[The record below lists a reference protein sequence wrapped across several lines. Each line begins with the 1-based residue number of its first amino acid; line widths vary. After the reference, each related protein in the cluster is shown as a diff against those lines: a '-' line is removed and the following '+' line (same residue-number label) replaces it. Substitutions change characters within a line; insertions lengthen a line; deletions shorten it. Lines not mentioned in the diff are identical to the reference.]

1 MADRN
6 DNINEILNSFLGANK
21 SGNSASQFVSK
32 LNNRTP
38 RPKKP
43 LSKGGKLLAWAISI
57 LTVLAVIFILCSSF
71 YTDILWYS
79 QVGFLQVLFTQ
90 IGLAGGSFLVAFIFA
105 SVIVYISAEFS
116 YSMKPDVQITNPASK
131 SIRAVIEKY
140 RRRIFLV
147 VSVFIGLICG
157 ISVIPHWS
165 ELLLGLNSTPF
176 GKTDPQFG
184 LDISFYVFQLPALQV
199 VVSLLSKIGFF
210 TLAVVAIIQL
220 IYGGFNFANK
230 TITLT
235 RGAKITLTVWIMI
248 FAVLNIIQV
257 IFSSFSILTQS
268 NSRATGA
275 DYTSIHA
282 ILPSY
287 YIGIA
292 AIAIVA
298 ASLTILVVRG
308 KIKVPLIVSAASII
322 AAVLAFT
329 AYPAVV
335 NSFMVNPNAQELENQ
350 YIQRSIEATKDAY
363 GLNNVDIQQY
373 NATTTAKPEALKK
386 DAETAAQ
393 IRLLDPQ
400 VVAPTFRQLQQNKQY
415 YNFVDTLAVDK
426 YTLNDTSRDTLIA
439 AREINL
445 AGNDQ
450 RNWVNDHTVY
460 THGYGVV
467 AAYGNKVTQ
476 DGNPLFYEKDL
487 PPSGD
492 LSSVERYEP
501 RIYFSPNSPDFS
513 IVGAPKGTVAWEF
526 DYPSEKSGT
535 PQTTTYEGNGGPELT
550 NIFTKL
556 AYTIRFASY
565 QMLFSDRVNQS
576 SQVLYYRDPSQ
587 RVKMVAPYLTLDG
600 RVYPAVVDGRV
611 KWILDGYT
619 TSANYPYSQTT
630 DLSSITQDS
639 ITETSHSITGLNGG
653 AANYVSNSVKA
664 TVDAYDGSVNLYAWN
679 PDDPILKSWEKIF
692 PATVKPISDI
702 SGDLMSHIRYP
713 ENLFKIQRSLL
724 TKYHTPDA
732 SQFFSGEDFW
742 HVPDDPTMQNTAE
755 SDAPQPPYYLTLSMP
770 GEKEPIFSLT
780 STFIPGG
787 NSSREILTG
796 FLSADSDAGNKKGVV
811 GPNYGKLHLLELPKN
826 TTVPGPG
833 QAQNN
838 FNSNPTISQA
848 LNLLQSGS
856 SKITRGNLLTLP
868 LGGGLIYVQPVYVQ
882 SSGPT
887 SFPLLRKILVTFGDS
902 VGFADTL
909 DEALSQVF
917 KTSGTVNSSSTEPA
931 ANADQN
937 QTNKNDNSTGLDEI
951 NKLKAQLEKAQ
962 SLFNQANDALKA
974 GDFAKYGTLQQE
986 LSQLLSSIE

>member
-6 DNINEILNSFLGANK
+6 DNINDILNSFLGANK
-21 SGNSASQFVSK
+21 NSDLGSSIAKGFQK
-32 LNNRTP
+32 AKQNRQ
-38 RPKKP
+38 KKP
-43 LSKGGKLLAWAISI
+43 ISRAGKILAWAFSI
-57 LTVLAVIFILCSSF
+57 LVVLAVLFLLCSSF

-79 QVGFLQVLFTQ
+79 QAGFLQVLFTQ
-90 IGLAGGSFLVAFIFA
+90 IGLAGGSFLVAFILTTI
-105 SVIVYISAEFS
+105 IVYLSAEFS
-116 YSMKPDVQITNPASK
+116 YSMRPDVQISNSVTNSLRG
-131 SIRAVIEKY
+131 SLEKY
-140 RRRIFLV
+140 RRRIFLI
-147 VSVFIGLICG
+147 VSLIIGLICG
-157 ISVIPHWS
+157 VSIVSHWS

-184 LDISFYVFQLPALQV
+184 LDVSFYVFQLPALQV
-199 VVSLLSKIGFF
+199 VASLLGKICFF
-210 TLAVVAIIQL
+210 TLAIVAIIQI

-235 RGAKITLTVWIMI
+235 RGAKVTLTTWII
-248 FAVLNIIQV
+248 LFAAINIIQV
-257 IFSSFSILTQS
+257 IFASFSVLTQS

-275 DYTSIHA
+275 DYTSVHA
-282 ILPSY
+282 TLPSY

-292 AIAIVA
+292 AIAIIA
-298 ASLTILVVRG
+298 ASLIILIVRG
-308 KIKVPLIVSAASII
+308 KIKVPLIVSAVSIV
-322 AAVLAFT
+322 AVALAFT
-329 AYPAVV
+329 VFPVVV
-335 NSFMVNPNAQELENQ
+335 NSFIVNPNAQELENQ
-350 YIQRSIEATKDAY
+350 YIQRSIQATKDAY

-373 NATTTAKPEALKK
+373 NATTDAKPEALKK

-426 YTLNDTSRDTLIA
+426 YNLNGISRDTLIA

-492 LSSVERYEP
+492 LTSVEKYEP
-501 RIYFSPNSPDFS
+501 RIYFSPNSPDYS
-513 IVGAPKGTVAWEF
+513 IVGAPKGTSAWEF

-535 PQTTTYEGNGGPELT
+535 PQTTTYNGKGGPKLD

-556 AYTIRFASY
+556 AYAVRFASY
-565 QMLFSDRVNQS
+565 QMLFSDRVNSS
-576 SQVLYYRDPSQ
+576 SQVLYYRDPSE

-611 KWILDGYT
+611 KWIIDGYT
-619 TSANYPYSQTT
+619 TSANYPYSQMT

-679 PDDPILKSWEKIF
+679 PDDPILQSWEKIF
-692 PATVKPISDI
+692 PTTVKPISDI
-702 SGDLMSHIRYP
+702 SGDLMAHIRYP

-931 ANADQN
+931 VNSDSRSN
-937 QTNKNDNSTGLDEI
+937 ENNSNKNQSTGIDEI
-951 NKLKAQLEKAQ
+951 NKLKAQLQEAQ

-974 GDFAKYGTLQQE
+974 GDFAKYGT
-986 LSQLLSSIE
+986 